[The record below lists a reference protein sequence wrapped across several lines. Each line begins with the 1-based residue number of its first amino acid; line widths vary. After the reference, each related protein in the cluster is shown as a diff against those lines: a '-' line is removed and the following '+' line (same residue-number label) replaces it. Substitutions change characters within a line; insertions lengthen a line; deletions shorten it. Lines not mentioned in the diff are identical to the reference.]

1 MAVYKNTSQTGAT
14 ITPTNLGVKKT
25 DPESLV
31 DYLAGFNGDRYQ
43 FAAGEYD
50 AVTGFFENKGFSELN
65 SQSLAYIL
73 LRQSRIDNV
82 PVFQILDSLA
92 KTTTLELNELLSE
105 IINLNRFKTS
115 VLGFK
120 SERETLGQVQRNIKV

>member
-1 MAVYKNTSQTGAT
+1 MAVYKNTTQTGAT
-14 ITPTNLGVKKT
+14 VKPTNLGVKKD
-25 DPESLV
+25 DPQSLV

-50 AVTGFFENKGFSELN
+50 AVEGFFLNKGFSQIN

-73 LRQSRIDNV
+73 LRQARIDNV
-82 PVFQILDSLA
+82 PVFQLLDSLN
-92 KTTTLELNELLSE
+92 KTTVLELNELLAE

-120 SERETLGQVQRNIKV
+120 QERSTLNQVQRNIKV